1 MDYRYS
7 HQAYLQQAVGQLAH
21 AGGARRTFALLVSLI
36 ALFVAAIAPAR
47 AASALPNE
55 HVEAARS
62 TWDSAS
68 PPDSGWVDVTL
79 PDDWTTR

>member
-1 MDYRYS
+1 
-7 HQAYLQQAVGQLAH
+7 
-21 AGGARRTFALLVSLI
+21 LLVSLI